1 MIFISSHYVI
11 KTMRAI
17 TFIYRCNSN
26 KVICGSYELL
36 EYGEADKR
44 YIFIASVC

>member
-1 MIFISSHYVI
+1 MSL
-11 KTMRAI
+11 KTMI
-17 TFIYRCNSN
+17 VIQFIYRCNSN
-26 KVICGSYELL
+26 KVIYGSYELL